1 MTQARA
7 ITRPSVASGYS
18 SNKAVRHLVRCVVA
32 ALALIAWAAAPAAE
46 PLSATS
52 AAGHYRVQLRP
63 LEAPVPI
70 NAFHDWEL
78 RITSAE
84 GEPLDPRQLAVFGG
98 MPGHGHGLPSS
109 PEVTERLEPGLYRV
123 SGMRFNMA
131 GLWEL
136 FVGVTGPAGPDKA
149 RFEIAVGAD
158 VPAGETRLG
167 FSADEVARMQTLVLK
182 ARPPADTGNRLIGN
196 ADAIALGRALFSD
209 VRLSATGA
217 IACAT
222 CHVAGLGFADGRK
235 LSHGS
240 LPLKRNAPSLL
251 GAVHADWFYWDGRRD
266 SLWAQT
272 LTPIETRGEMDNTRS
287 AVAKLVLTDADY
299 RERYA
304 RLAKG
309 PLPKATR
316 WPDQGGPFGDGAA
329 RTDWQ
334 RLSPVQRRDID
345 TVFSDVGKALA
356 AFVATLQHRPTRF
369 DAFALALA
377 AGHDDHAASLLD
389 EDARAGLKLFLD
401 EPRSKCLRC
410 HNGST
415 FTSYGFHNIGTA
427 TDTEGQLDFGRAI
440 GIRAAQ
446 HDPFNCLGE
455 YSDVD
460 RDACDH
466 HRFADA
472 GHPPVGAFKVPSLRG
487 LDVTAPYMHD
497 GRFASL
503 EAVVA
508 HYRAA
513 APAEDGS
520 DDLFRLDIT
529 DAEAAQL
536 VAFLRALSAA
546 PEAHSNTMH

>member
-1 MTQARA
+1 MTRARVT
-7 ITRPSVASGYS
+7 TRRSVASGCSS
-18 SNKAVRHLVRCVVA
+18 SNAVRRVTRRLVA
-32 ALALIAWAAAPAAE
+32 ALALLACAAAPAAE

-52 AAGHYRVQLRP
+52 AEGLYRVSLLP
-63 LEAPVPI
+63 LESPVPI

-78 RITSAE
+78 RIETTD
-84 GEPLDPRQLAVFGG
+84 GKPLEPRQLAVFGG

-109 PEVTERLEPGLYRV
+109 PEITERLEPGRYRV

-131 GLWEL
+131 GQWEL

-149 RFEIAVGAD
+149 RFEIDVGAGA
-158 VPAGETRLG
+158 PMGTERLG
-167 FSADEVARMQTLVLK
+167 FSADEIARMQTLALK
-182 ARPPADTGNRLIGN
+182 PRPPTDTGNRLIGN
-196 ADAIALGRALFSD
+196 ADAIALGRALFAD
-209 VRLSATGA
+209 KRLSATGE

-222 CHVAGLGFADGRK
+222 CHIAGLGFADGRK

-287 AVAKLVLTDADY
+287 AVAKLVLTDPDY
-299 RERYA
+299 RQRYERIA
-304 RLAKG
+304 EGA
-309 PLPKATR
+309 LPNAAR
-316 WPDQGGPFGDGAA
+316 WPDHGGPFGDGAA
-329 RTDWQ
+329 RADWQ

-345 TVFSDVGKALA
+345 RVFSDVGKSLA
-356 AFVATLQHRPTRF
+356 AFVATLEHEPTRF
-369 DAFALALA
+369 DAFTKALA
-377 AGHDDHAASLLD
+377 AGHDEHAAGLLD

-415 FTSYGFHNIGTA
+415 LTSYGFHNIGTA
-427 TDTEGQLDFGRAI
+427 TDTGGQLDFGRAI

-455 YSDVD
+455 FSDAD
-460 RDACDH
+460 RDACSH
-466 HRFADA
+466 HRFADS

-487 LDVTAPYMHD
+487 LGVTAPYMHD
-497 GRFASL
+497 GRFESL
-503 EAVVA
+503 DAVVA

-529 DAEAAQL
+529 DDEAAQL
-536 VAFLRALSAA
+536 VAFLKALTAE
-546 PEAHSNTMH
+546 PEAHSHAMH